1 MCIYATQSL
10 QILDLHFSSVLL
22 VVACSIAS
30 THETSTDNDY
40 LSVYYQFI
48 DKLALDEIDL
58 KILRQ
63 VLKDARMSYRKI
75 ADEIDVSPPTVLSRV
90 QKLEKDKIIKSY
102 HAVIDHEKLG
112 YDLTAIIEVTAV
124 KGKITEVER
133 HISKFPNV
141 CAVYDITGLTD
152 MLIVAKFKNREEL
165 SKFVKKDMSLPYI
178 DRTNTHVVLITVKED
193 FGFI

>member
-1 MCIYATQSL
+1 MI
-10 QILDLHFSSVLL
+10 
-22 VVACSIAS
+22 
-30 THETSTDNDY
+30 
-40 LSVYYQFI
+40 
-48 DKLALDEIDL
+48 LDEIDL
-58 KILRQ
+58 KILRR

-102 HAVIDHEKLG
+102 SAVLDHEKLG
-112 YDLTAIIEVTAV
+112 YDLTAVIEVNAI
-124 KGKITEVER
+124 KGKITEVEK

-152 MLIVAKFKNREEL
+152 MVIVAKFKSRGEL
-165 SKFVKKDMSLPYI
+165 SNFVKKDLSMPYI

-193 FGFI
+193 FGFIDR